1 MAEPKA
7 PAAPEPAPPADAAPE
22 PAPDPAKDPKDP
34 GINANVVS

>member
-7 PAAPEPAPPADAAPE
+7 PAAPEPTPDPPAETPVPE
-22 PAPDPAKDPKDP
+22 PAKDPKDP